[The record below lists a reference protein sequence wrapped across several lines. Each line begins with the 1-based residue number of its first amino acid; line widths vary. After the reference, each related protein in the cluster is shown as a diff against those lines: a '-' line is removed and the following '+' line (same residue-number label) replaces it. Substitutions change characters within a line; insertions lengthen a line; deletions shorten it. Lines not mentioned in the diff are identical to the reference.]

1 MTTSDD
7 LKERVLRVL
16 REEAAPALHLD
27 GDAIEVVDVRDGV
40 AEVRLGGV
48 CAGCP
53 GSIMGVI
60 KGLEQELHRQVPEV
74 EYLDVVP

>member
-1 MTTSDD
+1 MATSGD

-16 REEAAPALHLD
+16 LEEAAPALHLD
-27 GDAIEVVDVRDGV
+27 ASAIEVLDVRDGV

-53 GSIMGVI
+53 GGIMGVI